1 MRLLLIAAVVL
12 AAGMFFGTRRE
23 TPFMRWGIV
32 VTLLG
37 VLLIATSAI
46 FTVRGLA
53 AGAILAI
60 AGVAVYYYGRF
71 ARREQLF
78 ISKPK

>member
-1 MRLLLIAAVVL
+1 MRLLLIVAVVL
-12 AAGMFFGTRRE
+12 AAGMLFGTRRE

-32 VTLLG
+32 VTLVG
-37 VLLIATSAI
+37 VLCIAASAI
-46 FTVRGLA
+46 FTVRGVI

-60 AGVAVYYYGRF
+60 AGVVVYYYGRF
-71 ARREQLF
+71 ARREQLY